1 MAKKIYKEKTET
13 DKKAVE
19 SIVKALKKDSDTI
32 VSCATFKDV
41 NTLLKSAVDKLEVY
55 KTLGEVP
62 SLSSSELNLTDIR
75 VAVGDFNKSICDVIC
90 RDVESTGILL
100 TMNELSTL
108 SKNQSDMALS
118 IPCLKL
124 SQNKSLLF
132 KASVSFAPIS
142 QKDFLS
148 IVCNAKGIKESEK
161 VKLSEIIITNF
172 EKFSKNIGSINS
184 SNNTKPID
192 ENNYSDE
199 SESINGETKATNDS
213 KLVHELVISEV
224 LKNSGFTSVTNICK
238 TFNDY
243 INSVVI
249 KLAEIDGI
257 ELKKNFK
264 NQKYG
269 IVITRKLVD
278 AVLKPDKM
286 ESTRNRVIYPNS
298 KIISNCWGM
307 ALVGLHMALTSIY
320 KNTANKNNAENQLEL
335 IQTNATAT
343 TSEILQAPQ
352 VSEIVLVKA

>member
-13 DKKAVE
+13 DKKVIE

-32 VSCATFKDV
+32 VSCTTFKDA

-148 IVCNAKGIKESEK
+148 IVCSAKGIKESEK

-172 EKFSKNIGSINS
+172 EKFSKNIGNINP
-184 SNNTKPID
+184 SNNTKVLKD
-192 ENNYSDE
+192 ETD
-199 SESINGETKATNDS
+199 ETKDTNTKT
-213 KLVHELVISEV
+213 KLIHDFVVSEL
-224 LKNSGFTSVTNICK
+224 LKNGSFTSVTNVCK
-238 TFNDY
+238 VFNEY
-243 INSVVI
+243 INNVI
-249 KLAEIDGI
+249 VHLAEIDGI

-264 NQKYG
+264 SQKYG

-286 ESTRNRVIYPNS
+286 ESARNRVLYPNS